1 MLIIFL
7 YKCNQTLKIC
17 FLENRD
23 IILRQVIK
31 LVNKQTT
38 QRLEMT
44 QLECTLVYASVCWVS
59 QKKEWQEP
67 RSCYSC
73 YLAFDQANCMYLHP
87 KRTTLRSRLA

>member
-44 QLECTLVYASVCWVS
+44 QLIVRSCMRVSASVI
-59 QKKEWQEP
+59 
-67 RSCYSC
+67 
-73 YLAFDQANCMYLHP
+73 
-87 KRTTLRSRLA
+87 RSRKKRMARTSCMLLMLSGL